1 MNQTSAG
8 NANNAVQINQRL
20 LVIIR
25 IKILSLQQTISAFDF
40 SKLKLN
46 AITKL
51 FTEYRQ
57 TWLQ

>member
-40 SKLKLN
+40 
-46 AITKL
+46 
-51 FTEYRQ
+51 
-57 TWLQ
+57 